1 MPLGAGRIDWPRA
14 IRLLKRAGYDGTI
27 TLEVFDQQDH
37 DFLLLSAAKVRR
49 WWAEVS
55 A

>member
-14 IRLLKRAGYDGTI
+14 IRLIKGSGYDGTI
-27 TLEVFDQQDH
+27 TLEVFANERDYVLQ
-37 DFLLLSAAKVRR
+37 SAEKVRR
-49 WWAEVS
+49 WWAE